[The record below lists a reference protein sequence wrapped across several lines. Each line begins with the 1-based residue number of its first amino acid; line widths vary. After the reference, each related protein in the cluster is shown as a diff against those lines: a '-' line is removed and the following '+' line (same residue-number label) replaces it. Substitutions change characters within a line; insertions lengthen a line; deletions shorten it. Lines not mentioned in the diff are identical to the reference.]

1 MNWLLLLALL
11 PVSARAQPAIWALEK
26 AIALKYPVP
35 QISGDS
41 LAVRMTRG
49 DSTLLVFDTRP
60 VEEYDVSRLRDAI
73 RIDPDLGVEE
83 FIAAHGEGLSGRD
96 LIFYCSVGYRSS
108 DVVQRVI
115 RAAQERGARSVSN
128 LRGGLFRWYNE
139 DRPLFRDAPVDT
151 VHPYDAQWGRF
162 LRKKEP
168 VE

>member
-1 MNWLLLLALL
+1 M
-11 PVSARAQPAIWALEK
+11 WALEK

-73 RIDPDLGVEE
+73 IDPDLGVEE
-83 FIAAHGEGLSGRD
+83 FIDAYGEGLSGRD

-128 LRGGLFRWYNE
+128 LRGGLFRWYIR
-139 DRPLFRDAPVDT
+139 RPTALSRCAGRHRASLRRPVGSF
-151 VHPYDAQWGRF
+151 PA
-162 LRKKEP
+162 KKAAE
-168 VE
+168 

>member
-1 MNWLLLLALL
+1 MGLG
-11 PVSARAQPAIWALEK
+11 K

-49 DSTLLVFDTRP
+49 DSTLLVFDTRL

-83 FIAAHGEGLSGRD
+83 FIDAYGEGLSGRD

-115 RAAQERGARSVSN
+115 RAAREGARSVSN
-128 LRGGLFRWYNE
+128 LRGGLFRCV
-139 DRPLFRDAPVDT
+139 A
-151 VHPYDAQWGRF
+151 
-162 LRKKEP
+162 
-168 VE
+168 